1 MLFALCLYVLISYCF
16 SIFLFLYSFFAI
28 ATMSASSNPFVN
40 TITDSGKPA
49 LLGHLLPAD
58 KDVQALDANQLLQL
72 FGEPVW
78 TWNILDNQM
87 SMTSS
92 IQNLLGYPAGDWGT
106 HIDEWFSRIHADDV
120 KSAMQAMRACV
131 EGRSSQFQDE
141 YRMQC
146 RDGSWKWVRAR
157 GVVLAKN
164 ESNKALRMQGTL
176 AALPTT
182 LPASKSGSEGSQRG
196 HQVLENLSRELP
208 KIFFYQF
215 QRFPGGRCCLPYA
228 SDAIAQVH
236 GIPASEV
243 HDNAAPMFAQVHP
256 DDLDHLREAMKYS
269 AQTMQVW
276 HLDYRIVLKQGERYL
291 SGEAYPSKQQ
301 DGSVIWHGFLV
312 DVSERKFLEQHAIV
326 TDARIHTALKCIG
339 LGTYDIHIPS
349 GQGQFSREYAKVL
362 GLPADYRNH
371 TEKFWQ
377 YFWLESLHPDDAASL
392 KAAYQQHFKSQ
403 GKIPFQAE
411 FRLRA
416 KNGDWR
422 WLLSVGSV
430 VEWDA
435 NGRAVRM
442 LGTHV
447 DITER
452 KKHEM
457 EIRHFEDILRSGRDR
472 YKKLASELE
481 ILFAHTPVGIMLV
494 HNDKIM
500 RANPMLA
507 QIFAY
512 RDAKDMLAISVLTMH
527 ENEDAY
533 KNLRNQIGL
542 RLRSDAA
549 TEVICPLKRADGSSF
564 QARLIG
570 RVLPFEQFAD
580 TTVWMVEVL
589 SDTLEPAAT

>member
-1 MLFALCLYVLISYCF
+1 
-16 SIFLFLYSFFAI
+16 
-28 ATMSASSNPFVN
+28 MSASSNPFAN
-40 TITDSGKPA
+40 TDTGKSA
-49 LLGHLLPAD
+49 LLGQLIPGD
-58 KDVQALDANQLLQL
+58 KEVQALDANQLLQL
-72 FGEPVW
+72 FGESIWV
-78 TWNILDNQM
+78 WNIVDNQM
-87 SMTSS
+87 SFSSS
-92 IQNLLGYPAGDWGT
+92 IQNLLGYPAGDWGS

-131 EGRSSQFQDE
+131 DGRSAQFQDE
-141 YRMQC
+141 YRMLC
-146 RDGSWKWVRAR
+146 NDGSWKWVRAR
-157 GVVLAKN
+157 GVVLAKS
-164 ESNKALRMQGTL
+164 ETNKALRMQGTL
-176 AALPTT
+176 AALPVA
-182 LPASKSGSEGSQRG
+182 LPVSNTAGQNYQRG
-196 HQVLENLSRELP
+196 QQVLENLSRELP

-228 SDAIAQVH
+228 SDAIAYVH
-236 GIPASEV
+236 GVPASEV
-243 HDNAAPMFAQVHP
+243 QDNAAPMFAQVHP
-256 DDLDHLREAMKYS
+256 DDLEHLREAMKYS
-269 AQTMQVW
+269 AQTLQIW
-276 HLDYRIVLKQGERYL
+276 HLNYRIVLKQGERHL
-291 SGEAYPSKQQ
+291 SGEAYPTKQP

-312 DVSERKFLEQHAIV
+312 DISERKFLEQHTHAAD
-326 TDARIHTALKCIG
+326 TRIHTALKCIK
-339 LGTYDIHIPS
+339 LGSYDIHIPS
-349 GQGQFSREYAKVL
+349 GQGQFSPEYAEVL
-362 GLPADYRNH
+362 GLPADYRKH

-377 YFWLESLHPDDAASL
+377 YFWLDGLHPDDASSL
-392 KAAYQQHFKSQ
+392 KNAYQQHFKSQ

-422 WLLSVGSV
+422 WLLSIGSV

-494 HNDKIM
+494 HKDRIM

-512 RDAKDMLAISVLTMH
+512 RDAKDMLTVSVITML
-527 ENEDAY
+527 ENEEAY
-533 KNLRNQIGL
+533 QKLRDQIDM
-542 RLRSDAA
+542 RLRTDAPV
-549 TEVICPLKRADGSSF
+549 EVFCSLKRADGTNF
-564 QARLIG
+564 PARLIG
-570 RVLPFEQFAD
+570 RVLPSAQFAD

-589 SDTLEPAAT
+589 SEPAPN

>member
-1 MLFALCLYVLISYCF
+1 LS
-16 SIFLFLYSFFAI
+16 
-28 ATMSASSNPFVN
+28 
-40 TITDSGKPA
+40 
-49 LLGHLLPAD
+49 
-58 KDVQALDANQLLQL
+58 
-72 FGEPVW
+72 
-78 TWNILDNQM
+78 
-87 SMTSS
+87 
-92 IQNLLGYPAGDWGT
+92 
-106 HIDEWFSRIHADDV
+106 
-120 KSAMQAMRACV
+120 
-131 EGRSSQFQDE
+131 
-141 YRMQC
+141 
-146 RDGSWKWVRAR
+146 
-157 GVVLAKN
+157 KN
-164 ESNKALRMQGTL
+164 EANKALRMQGTL
-176 AALPTT
+176 AALPVI
-182 LPASKSGSEGSQRG
+182 LPVSNKLGENHQRG

-228 SDAIAQVH
+228 SDAIANVH
-236 GIPASEV
+236 GVAANEV
-243 HDNAAPMFAQVHP
+243 QDNAAPMFAQVHP
-256 DDLDHLREAMKYS
+256 DDLEHLREAMKYS
-269 AQTMQVW
+269 AKTLQVW
-276 HLDYRIVLKQGERYL
+276 HLDYRIVLKQGERHL
-291 SGEAYPSKQQ
+291 SGEAFPTKQP

-312 DVSERKFLEQHAIV
+312 DVSERKFLEQHANASD
-326 TDARIHTALKCIG
+326 TQIHAALKCIK
-339 LGTYDIHIPS
+339 LGSYDIHIPS
-349 GQGQFSREYAKVL
+349 GLGQFSREYAAVL

-377 YFWLESLHPDDAASL
+377 YFWQDSLHPDDAANL
-392 KAAYQQHFKSQ
+392 KSSYQQHFKSQ

-457 EIRHFEDILRSGRDR
+457 EVRHFEDILRSGRDR

-481 ILFAHTPVGIMLV
+481 ILFSHTPVGIMLV

-507 QIFAY
+507 QIFSY
-512 RDAKDMLAISVLTMH
+512 RDVKDMLTVSVLTMH
-527 ENEDAY
+527 ENEEAY
-533 KNLRNQIGL
+533 KKLRNQVGM
-542 RLRSDAA
+542 RLRADAP
-549 TEVICPLKRADGSSF
+549 TEVVCPLKRLDGSSF

-589 SDTLEPAAT
+589 SEASNN